1 IKAQISHLFI
11 EYVIIFFA
19 INDYMSVENKT
30 ESGDSMGSAERLA
43 TQSVRKSF
51 FQYLIPS
58 LVGMALLSVNIVV
71 DGIFV
76 GHGVGTVALAGVN
89 IASPVFSVLLSFA
102 LLVGVGG
109 GTLYSISLGKQ
120 DVQKARTIFTL
131 SFFIL
136 TIITICLSL
145 ICYTLI
151 EPIARFFGAN
161 DETIPFVLE
170 YIRVLFIF
178 SLIMV
183 WETALSVFV
192 RNDGNP
198 NLAMISLVITSL
210 FNIVLNYWM
219 IFILKL

>member
-1 IKAQISHLFI
+1 
-11 EYVIIFFA
+11 
-19 INDYMSVENKT
+19 
-30 ESGDSMGSAERLA
+30 
-43 TQSVRKSF
+43 
-51 FQYLIPS
+51 
-58 LVGMALLSVNIVV
+58 
-71 DGIFV
+71 
-76 GHGVGTVALAGVN
+76 
-89 IASPVFSVLLSFA
+89 SPVFSVLLSFA

-219 IFILKL
+219 IFILKLGVTGAALATVISMLLGLIILSTHFFRKASTLKFVRIKLLWQKVKSIHVIGFPSFLSEVGIGVFVIGYNIAFSYYLGTEGLAA